1 MGVKNEGWVRF
12 FFSFFFFFFFF
23 LIYSSKYGK
32 HVGEGKSTLPHQISL
47 NQPSL
52 ISRIK
57 QAN

>member
-12 FFSFFFFFFFF
+12 FYSFFFFF
-23 LIYSSKYGK
+23 LISSSKYGK

-52 ISRIK
+52 NSRIK